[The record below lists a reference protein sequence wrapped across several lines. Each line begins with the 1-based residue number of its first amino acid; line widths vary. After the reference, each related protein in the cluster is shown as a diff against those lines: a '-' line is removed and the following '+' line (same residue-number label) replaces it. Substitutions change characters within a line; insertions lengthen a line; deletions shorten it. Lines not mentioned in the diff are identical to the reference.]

1 MNTWF
6 LLFSGQ
12 SCDGRGTPTYTSR
25 TEDVEVA
32 HKYYKQCK
40 SNPYSFGH
48 VAIVTDT
55 VYTIASTTTDWSKL

>member
-12 SCDGRGTPTYTSR
+12 SCDGGGTPTYTSR
-25 TEDVEVA
+25 TEDVGVVRR
-32 HKYYKQCK
+32 HYMQGK

>member
-12 SCDGRGTPTYTSR
+12 SCDGRGQPTYMTR
-25 TEDVEVA
+25 TEDVKTA
-32 HKYYKQCK
+32 KKHYKECK
-40 SNPYSFGH
+40 ANPYSFGY